1 MEFILKEFKEVARLI
16 SLEGLTYGYTGNL
29 SRLWGN
35 KLFITRT
42 GSNILNLTNEDIIAI
57 PFQDY
62 SILEERASSE
72 REIHKRVLKETKKKA
87 VVHLHTVYTIKLS
100 FLTDSIFPIDNEG
113 KVILGKVPILSVEK
127 ASASEELAE
136 KLSEAL
142 KNKSIVVVKSHG
154 VFAVD
159 ENLIEAY
166 EKVAIL
172 ENSCKI
178 LWGLKY
184 AREG

>member
-1 MEFILKEFKEVARLI
+1 MEFILKEFREVARLI

-35 KLFITRT
+35 RLFITRT
-42 GSNILNLTNEDIIAI
+42 GSNLLNLTDEDIIAI
-57 PFQDY
+57 PFQG
-62 SILEERASSE
+62 SSLLEERASSE
-72 REIHKRVLKETKKKA
+72 RNVHRRVLKETGKKA
-87 VVHLHTVYTIKLS
+87 VAHLHAVYTIKLS
-100 FLTDSIFPIDNEG
+100 FLSDSILPIDSEG
-113 KVILGKVPILSVEK
+113 KAILGEVPVLNVEK

-142 KNKSIVVVKSHG
+142 KNKDVAVVKSHG
-154 VFAVD
+154 VFAVG

-184 AREG
+184 GGES